1 MRSQLFLF
9 IFANLLLFDVCFI
22 RTRGFKVVDHD
33 LEVAGS
39 EKHEKE
45 WEEDDEEDFFSKKEE
60 KKGGDSKKGWDEE
73 HK

>member
-9 IFANLLLFDVCFI
+9 IFANLLLFDVFLI
-22 RTRGFKVVDHD
+22 HTESFKVVDHD

-39 EKHEKE
+39 EKHEAEYEEGHKKDFFDE
-45 WEEDDEEDFFSKKEE
+45 EED

>member
-9 IFANLLLFDVCFI
+9 IFANLLLFDVFLI
-22 RTRGFKVVDHD
+22 HTKGFKVVDHD

-39 EKHEKE
+39 EKEEKE
-45 WEEDDEEDFFSKKEE
+45 WEEGHKKDFFDEEED
-60 KKGGDSKKGWDEE
+60 KKGGDSKKGWDSE